1 MRFIAPRLAELA
13 EIIGVADLRG
23 MPHFLE
29 GMVRMGLRSGVPKW
43 PVLMDLEGSIASGLG
58 VSPAVLRIVVLDRSG
73 AVVLSRE
80 GAFSESVAEEIVG
93 SVRKLE
99 VRK

>member
-1 MRFIAPRLAELA
+1 
-13 EIIGVADLRG
+13 
-23 MPHFLE
+23 
-29 GMVRMGLRSGVPKW
+29 
-43 PVLMDLEGSIASGLG
+43 MDLEGSIASGLG